1 MRAMSPRKVK
11 DPETAAPEAG
21 TNGPENLDTVRD
33 ILFGGHMRAVE
44 GRIARI
50 EERLIREQAA
60 MHAELE
66 KTLSSLE
73 AFTRKELDALGEKLK
88 AERAKRAE
96 ELKALGA
103 EVRDQLKSLDR
114 RLAQIDEATGR
125 ADADL
130 RSQLLEQQREGAA
143 ELKRLGD
150 TLAGELRT
158 AEQTLR
164 AEKADISSLLAIF
177 SDVAVKLSEE
187 LQVPPDA

>member
-1 MRAMSPRKVK
+1 MRAMTPRKVK
-11 DPETAAPEAG
+11 DPATEAAAAA

-50 EERLIREQAA
+50 EERLVREQAA

-66 KTLSSLE
+66 KTLSGLE
-73 AFTRKELDALGEKLK
+73 AFTRKELEALGEKLK
-88 AERAKRAE
+88 AERAKRAD

-103 EVRDQLKSLDR
+103 DLREQMKSLDR
-114 RLAQIDEATGR
+114 RLAQMDEATGR
-125 ADADL
+125 ADAEL
-130 RSQLLEQQREGAA
+130 RSQLLEQQRDAAA

-150 TLAGELRT
+150 VLTGELRT

>member
-1 MRAMSPRKVK
+1 MSPKPTK
-11 DPETAAPEAG
+11 KTTAAPPPTDAEV
-21 TNGPENLDTVRD
+21 PENLETVRD

-50 EERLIREQAA
+50 EERLVREQNALRVD
-60 MHAELE
+60 LE
-66 KTLSSLE
+66 KSLANLE
-73 AFTRKELDALGEKLK
+73 TYARKELEALGEKLK
-88 AERAKRAE
+88 TERTKRADD
-96 ELKALGA
+96 LKALAA
-103 EVRDQLKSLDR
+103 EIKETLKSLDR
-114 RLAQIDEATGR
+114 RMAQLDEATSR

-130 RSQLLEQQREGAA
+130 RSQLLEQQRNAAA
-143 ELKRLGD
+143 ELAQLGE
-150 TLAGELRT
+150 TLTGELRT